1 MSGHE
6 FTQCIFNSVDLDNW
20 MSLIDSGQNSQASEL
35 AREAIAA
42 LQVYIYAAPLN
53 RLDILRLGQRLE
65 KLWLPKRNKEI
76 KTAVAL
82 FENPQ
87 ARNAAGLL
95 AKLCRISACTLPKQL
110 KTLIPDWIR
119 WADEHGLETSTAQS
133 FFNKL
138 N

>member
-6 FTQCIFNSVDLDNW
+6 FTRCIFNSVDLDDW
-20 MSLIDSGQNSQASEL
+20 MSLIDSGQNYQASEL
-35 AREAIAA
+35 ARETIAA
-42 LQVYIYAAPLN
+42 LQVYSYAAPLN

-65 KLWLPKRNKEI
+65 KLWLPKRNNEI

-87 ARNAAGLL
+87 SRNAAGLL
-95 AKLCRISACTLPKQL
+95 AKLCRISACSLPKQL
-110 KTLIPDWIR
+110 KSLIPDWIR
-119 WADEHGLETSTAQS
+119 WAEEHGLETTSAQS
-133 FFNKL
+133 FFDDL

>member
-1 MSGHE
+1 MSGHQ
-6 FTQCIFNSVDLDNW
+6 FTQCIFDSVDLDQW
-20 MSLIDSGQNSQASEL
+20 MSQIDSGKNSDASEL
-35 AREAIAA
+35 SREAIAA

-65 KLWLPKRNKEI
+65 KLWLPKRNNEI

-95 AKLCRISACTLPKQL
+95 AKLCRIAACSLPNQL
-110 KTLIPDWIR
+110 KQLIPDWIR
-119 WADEHGLETSTAQS
+119 WAKEHDLETSSAQS
-133 FFNKL
+133 FYDEL
-138 N
+138 H